1 MYQQQHTMPTPH
13 QNPPR
18 MAATNG
24 AATTGNGANP
34 QQQFQQANQAT
45 SGVNTQFPAS
55 YSNQVPNNYQE
66 NQATQQQW
74 TNGGGGAGSNPA
86 AAAYSGQNF
95 PGYTNPDFNQQQQW
109 QQQNGNT
116 WNPNN
121 HARWNNNSSN
131 NNATAD
137 NNQQQHQ
144 PPTTIQPPTPGVQK
158 QNRPPCDSN
167 YQRTFDYVQQCQ
179 NWTAQ

>member
-1 MYQQQHTMPTPH
+1 
-13 QNPPR
+13 

-66 NQATQQQW
+66 NQAAQQQW

>member
-1 MYQQQHTMPTPH
+1 MYQQQ
-13 QNPPR
+13 PR
-18 MAATNG
+18 MAA
-24 AATTGNGANP
+24 GNGANAAAAA
-34 QQQFQQANQAT
+34 QFQQANQAT
-45 SGVNTQFPAS
+45 SGVNAQFPAS

-66 NQATQQQW
+66 NQQW

-95 PGYTNPDFNQQQQW
+95 PGYPNPDFNQQW

-131 NNATAD
+131 AE

>member
-1 MYQQQHTMPTPH
+1 
-13 QNPPR
+13 

-66 NQATQQQW
+66 NQAGQQQW

-131 NNATAD
+131 NNAAD